1 MAKKRSGLDIE
12 LSTHLYVLR
21 CKDKLKIGIT
31 NNIDKRIQSLQT
43 GNPDPIVLEFV
54 EERLNPRKA
63 EKWLH
68 TQFAYCRTKG
78 EWFEGISLIDVRRK
92 LMMFH
97 EQD

>member
-1 MAKKRSGLDIE
+1 MQKVYYMSKVI
-12 LSTHLYVLR
+12 STHLYVLR
-21 CKDKLKIGIT
+21 CGDKLKIGIT
-31 NNIDKRIQSLQT
+31 NDIESRLSSLQT
-43 GNPDPIVLEFV
+43 GNPEQIVLEYI

-68 TQFAYCRTKG
+68 TQFAYCRIKG
-78 EWFEGISLIDVRRK
+78 EWFQGIQLIDVRRK